1 MKNKSVTL
9 EWYVLYHNFN
19 TNKIQT
25 YNIFSKSFTENI
37 YIKIKSKKINNYEQ
51 LKQEIDQYCKYHYL
65 SKSEFEVAMGGLF
78 SKYPQEFEKI
88 DIYTQIQPN
97 LDNIT
102 KYIINEMN
110 IKF

>member
-37 YIKIKSKKINNYEQ
+37 YKKIKSKKSNNYE
-51 LKQEIDQYCKYHYL
+51 
-65 SKSEFEVAMGGLF
+65 
-78 SKYPQEFEKI
+78 
-88 DIYTQIQPN
+88 
-97 LDNIT
+97 
-102 KYIINEMN
+102 
-110 IKF
+110 